1 MATQG
6 QRRFAALA
14 LALLPGLM
22 AAACGDSDGDDQGS
36 GLRAAFVPGP
46 APPAVEA
53 AFLQLFKASGEL
65 VTLDVV
71 GTDISAPLDGLD
83 LVVSFDPLVVEAF
96 GVSDKT
102 FLGECGQTRPD
113 NTVLL
118 CLDNIANGGAAA
130 TGELFFSARP
140 QGSNPTPESV
150 SSGRVLASIT
160 FRALRKGRSP
170 VAFHVASS
178 PGSTGGFSQVTS
190 AVDPTGAA
198 MVAFSPAVPDRAL
211 IRVTRR

>member
-1 MATQG
+1 MAKQG
-6 QRRFAALA
+6 DRRFAALA
-14 LALLPGLM
+14 LALLPALL
-22 AAACGDSDGDDQGS
+22 AAGCGDSDGDDQGS
-36 GLRAAFVPGP
+36 GFRAVFVPGP
-46 APPAVEA
+46 APPAAEA

-83 LVVSFDPLVVEAF
+83 LWVSFDPLVVEAF
-96 GVSDKT
+96 GVSDRT
-102 FLGECGQTRPD
+102 FLGECGLTRPD

-130 TGELFFSARP
+130 MGELSFSARP
-140 QGSNPTPESV
+140 TGLSPVPETVSN
-150 SSGRVLASIT
+150 GRVLASVT

-170 VAFHVASS
+170 IAFHVASS

-190 AVDPTGAA
+190 AVDPPGAA
-198 MVAFSPAVPDRAL
+198 MVTFSPAMPDRAF
-211 IRVTRR
+211 IRVKRQ